1 MIRNRAGLDD
11 VPYDVTKEE
20 FRSIIR
26 EERRYELTFEGH
38 RWFDLLR
45 YENMDLG
52 GGVTDVLADPDSPYY
67 NPNIELPK
75 HFLQPIPQTEID
87 RNPKLTQNPG
97 Y

>member
-1 MIRNRAGLDD
+1 
-11 VPYDVTKEE
+11 
-20 FRSIIR
+20 
-26 EERRYELTFEGH
+26 
-38 RWFDLLR
+38 
-45 YENMDLG
+45 MDLG